1 MSQYIYENRFFSTDE
16 MLKEYIRC
24 VIYRKISLLGALFA
38 LLSLVMLLVTWRDG
52 DSALMAIFGV
62 CLFIILVV
70 LLFSPVLT
78 LRQVKADNQRIH
90 NGLLFETVVRFGD
103 RILVQEGRFSFSC
116 DYHQILQLHKLSH
129 CWVLMF
135 GPRNG
140 ILLVPDRFTIGD
152 PDGFESFLRERC
164 PQMK

>member
-24 VIYRKISLLGALFA
+24 VIYRKISLLGTLFA

-116 DYHQILQLHKLSH
+116 DYHQILQLHKH

-152 PDGFESFLRERC
+152 PDGFEAFLRERC

>member
-129 CWVLMF
+129 CGVLMF

-152 PDGFESFLRERC
+152 PAGFEAFLRERC

>member
-90 NGLLFETVVRFGD
+90 NGLLFETASWYRRGDSPFPVIIIRFY
-103 RILVQEGRFSFSC
+103 SC
-116 DYHQILQLHKLSH
+116 TSSPTAGCSCSAPEMAFCLSPIASPSGIRTALKPS
-129 CWVLMF
+129 CGSAV
-135 GPRNG
+135 PR
-140 ILLVPDRFTIGD
+140 
-152 PDGFESFLRERC
+152 
-164 PQMK
+164 

>member
-1 MSQYIYENRFFSTDE
+1 
-16 MLKEYIRC
+16 
-24 VIYRKISLLGALFA
+24 
-38 LLSLVMLLVTWRDG
+38 MLLVTWRDG

-103 RILVQEGRFSFSC
+103 RILVQEGRFSFS
-116 DYHQILQLHKLSH
+116 
-129 CWVLMF
+129 W
-135 GPRNG
+135 
-140 ILLVPDRFTIGD
+140 
-152 PDGFESFLRERC
+152 
-164 PQMK
+164 

>member
-78 LRQVKADNQRIH
+78 LRSHEKRRKFENERSI
-90 NGLLFETVVRFGD
+90 LRLFS
-103 RILVQEGRFSFSC
+103 L
-116 DYHQILQLHKLSH
+116 K
-129 CWVLMF
+129 
-135 GPRNG
+135 
-140 ILLVPDRFTIGD
+140 
-152 PDGFESFLRERC
+152 
-164 PQMK
+164 K